1 MHETLLDS
9 GDRRQFRDRRI
20 PPTLLPL
27 LAKMRARAVAEPY
40 CVVAMDSSR
49 TRDLQKFLAKQSMPF
64 SSVAADDKQVTAV
77 LPASTWKKC
86 EADFPTAEVDRGYRV
101 LAIEG
106 QADWT
111 APGFVSVLG
120 RTLAEGNVGAGFV
133 TGFRRLHLV
142 VKARQLKDARVYL
155 DLLANQARGR
165 MKGSRSQRS
174 SARDG

>member
-20 PPTLLPL
+20 PPPLLPL
-27 LAKMRARAVAEPY
+27 LAKMRVRAVAEPY
-40 CVVAMDSSR
+40 SVVAVDADR
-49 TRDLQKFLAKQSMPF
+49 AQALQGFLATQAMPF
-64 SSVAADDKQVTAV
+64 SSVAADDRQVTAV
-77 LPASTWKKC
+77 LPTSTWKLC
-86 EADFPTAEVDRGYRV
+86 EDDFPRAEVERGYRV

-133 TGFRRLHLV
+133 TGFRRLHIVL
-142 VKARQLKDARVYL
+142 KARQLKDARVYL
-155 DLLANQARGR
+155 DLLSTQARGR
-165 MKGSRSQRS
+165 LQGPRGSRSP
-174 SARDG
+174 AREG